1 MNTFSYNEK
10 GFQANGQKLRVK
22 GKTFVV
28 REYDFIEGFWVPFI
42 YFKKS
47 SLNSPSLLQGE

>member
-22 GKTFVV
+22 RKTVV
-28 REYDFIEGFWVPFI
+28 VKEYDFIEGFWVPFI

>member
-1 MNTFSYNEK
+1 MEAKGKLFINTFSYNEE

-28 REYDFIEGFWVPFI
+28 REYDFIEGFWVPFK
-42 YFKKS
+42 YF
-47 SLNSPSLLQGE
+47 